1 MKRLLLRSAACAALA
16 VTSVARAQDKPIT
29 LAVDGRASS
38 NPTIAADG
46 QYVTVVW
53 SGATVQAMDIFAAT
67 SRDGGKTF
75 GTPVQV
81 NNVAGDARVSGEEP
95 PRVALVP
102 HKGGAPDVVVVWTA
116 KAGTSTKLLSAR
128 SNDGGKTFSAA
139 KPVPGSDVDG
149 SRGWQSVA
157 VDASGRVMVLW
168 LDHRDMNMAATPA
181 MHQHD
186 STKAMPKA
194 DPTEKAGQSQLFFTT
209 LDADAKANAV
219 KITRSVCYCCKTS
232 IASVGSNVY
241 TVWRHVYP
249 GGQRDIAFAMS
260 NDNGK
265 TFSAPLRVSEDKWQI
280 DGCPDNGPS
289 LAIDAKRTVHVVWPT
304 PEDGKNAASLALFY
318 ASSKDGKSF
327 TPRVRIP
334 TRGPAGHV
342 QVTMGAD
349 GAPLI
354 AFDEIVDGTRRLSFA
369 RVRTDASGKAT
380 VVSMPSV
387 DASAGQ
393 WYPALTSTPG
403 AAYATWVRQLE
414 KGSAVGVVR
423 IR

>member
-139 KPVPGSDVDG
+139 
-149 SRGWQSVA
+149 
-157 VDASGRVMVLW
+157 
-168 LDHRDMNMAATPA
+168 N
-181 MHQHD
+181 
-186 STKAMPKA
+186 ST
-194 DPTEKAGQSQLFFTT
+194 S
-209 LDADAKANAV
+209 
-219 KITRSVCYCCKTS
+219 
-232 IASVGSNVY
+232 
-241 TVWRHVYP
+241 
-249 GGQRDIAFAMS
+249 
-260 NDNGK
+260 
-265 TFSAPLRVSEDKWQI
+265 
-280 DGCPDNGPS
+280 
-289 LAIDAKRTVHVVWPT
+289 
-304 PEDGKNAASLALFY
+304 
-318 ASSKDGKSF
+318 
-327 TPRVRIP
+327 
-334 TRGPAGHV
+334 
-342 QVTMGAD
+342 
-349 GAPLI
+349 
-354 AFDEIVDGTRRLSFA
+354 
-369 RVRTDASGKAT
+369 
-380 VVSMPSV
+380 
-387 DASAGQ
+387 
-393 WYPALTSTPG
+393 
-403 AAYATWVRQLE
+403 
-414 KGSAVGVVR
+414 
-423 IR
+423 